1 MSLNIKIVNYYENF
15 FHEKKNFFFLNS
27 SSVGVDL
34 FKNEELISFWT
45 HGFHF
50 YIYSKKIFSVKI
62 VSYV

>member
-15 FHEKKNFFFLNS
+15 FHEKKFFFFLIPALW
-27 SSVGVDL
+27 GVDL

-50 YIYSKKIFSVKI
+50 YIYSKKFFSVKI